1 MKNEQKLL
9 ITHFQFSQIC
19 DDHDYGDDN
28 DYGHNA
34 TNHEQFQW
42 AVVMSIVLMRIMMKM
57 MMMTKI
63 KVTAMAPIMIQV
75 WGGRSLWRRQLKLR
89 R

>member
-1 MKNEQKLL
+1 MINVWSFFYEQKLL

-34 TNHEQFQW
+34 TNHD
-42 AVVMSIVLMRIMMKM
+42 
-57 MMMTKI
+57 
-63 KVTAMAPIMIQV
+63 
-75 WGGRSLWRRQLKLR
+75 
-89 R
+89 